1 MKNMRAL
8 FIVVAFLLLS
18 SYAFSDVF
26 DQISPQANHPKAAW
40 RSLQKGMTQD
50 EVRQILG
57 EPDKIEND
65 YTDDPIWTYHYGT
78 NGIPIYFGNV
88 KFGTIGPLW
97 NQKKRVVIGWQ
108 EPD

>member
-1 MKNMRAL
+1 MGVKIPGSARLMKNGHCMGRDTS
-8 FIVVAFLLLS
+8 IE
-18 SYAFSDVF
+18 
-26 DQISPQANHPKAAW
+26 
-40 RSLQKGMTQD
+40 

-65 YTDDPIWTYHYGT
+65 YTDDPIWTYHYDT

-97 NQKKRVVIGWQ
+97 NQKKRVVIEWQ